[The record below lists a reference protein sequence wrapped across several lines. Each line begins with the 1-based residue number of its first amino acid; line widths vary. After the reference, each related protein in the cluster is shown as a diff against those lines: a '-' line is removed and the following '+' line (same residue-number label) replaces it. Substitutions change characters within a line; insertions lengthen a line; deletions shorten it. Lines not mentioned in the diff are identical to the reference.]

1 MANKT
6 DLPLSEDASTR
17 LVPWIVGVMAYL
29 AALAL
34 AATLILSNIAT
45 EWSAGLE
52 DTLTI
57 QVQNPEDASADQKD
71 RRVLSAVRVL
81 LATPG
86 IESARPIP
94 LDEIAKMLEPWLGAA
109 AKSDD
114 LPLPRVIDVKLV
126 ESAEIDIAALSTAL
140 AKAVPGASVEDHVAW
155 RNTLIRLFHALEII
169 AIVIIFLIGAVALV
183 AVLFTTRC
191 ILAIHHEIV
200 EVLHLIGAHDS
211 YIADQFQKHA
221 FRVALKG
228 GIGGTAFAIATLLTI
243 IFLTRDLDASLLPP
257 AGLKWWHWL
266 VLTALPVAESYG
278 AMLTARITIMRVLKQ
293 SF

>member
-1 MANKT
+1 MTNKT

-17 LVPWIVGVMAYL
+17 FVPWIVGVMAYL

-34 AATLILSNIAT
+34 AVTLMLSNIVA

-57 QVQNPEDASADQKD
+57 QVPDPEDATADQND
-71 RRVLSAVRVL
+71 GRLLSAVRVL

-86 IESARPIP
+86 VESARPIP
-94 LDEIAKMLEPWLGAA
+94 LNEIAEMLEPWLGAS

-114 LPLPRVIDVKLV
+114 LPLPRVIDVQLV
-126 ESAEIDIAALSTAL
+126 ESTEIDIDALSTAL
-140 AKAVPGASVEDHVAW
+140 DKAVPGASVEDHVAW
-155 RNTLIRLFHALEII
+155 RNTLVLLFRALEIV
-169 AIVIIFLIGAVALV
+169 AIIIIFLIGTVAL
-183 AVLFTTRC
+183 AAILFTTRC
-191 ILAIHHEIV
+191 ILAVHHEIV
-200 EVLHLIGAHDS
+200 EVLHLIGAHDN

-221 FRVALKG
+221 FGVALKG
-228 GIGGTAFAIATLLTI
+228 GIGGTAFAIATLLI
-243 IFLTRDLDASLLPP
+243 IVFLTRDLDASLLPP

-266 VLTALPVAESYG
+266 VLAALPVAEAYG
-278 AMLTARITIMRVLKQ
+278 AMFTARITIMRVLKL